1 MLAGASVTL
10 SAARGPKAGL
20 TRESVAEATVAPAD
34 AGAQRTALDVLDSGM
49 RRNDDPG
56 CPAQDDR

>member
-1 MLAGASVTL
+1 M
-10 SAARGPKAGL
+10 AGL

-34 AGAQRTALDVLDSGM
+34 AGAQRTVLDVLDSGM